1 MAELKRW
8 SVTYTKHMKQK
19 RKVYQDGFL
28 ELNTSINKVLL
39 YDDCD
44 KLLECRLL
52 KKDEEVSSGETLTFN
67 AFLVDVNEADS
78 AEGDRKPVPGFNSQA
93 KDTKFNEKRAK
104 PFVNTRN
111 KPQPN
116 LSPSQKIIREFKNRE
131 LHKYGAAQSSP
142 ETMKTSKT
150 EWQVLYTTQ
159 LTQRAKKF
167 HDGFLQL
174 AVSGSYGK
182 QVDLSYYPSVL
193 ICNLKFS
200 YKSIILLDE
209 SRNLLDSRFLKKDEV
224 LASGE
229 SIGFSAHLVEIGEC
243 EGDNKPRKNL
253 HFKENKRNVVREAGV
268 KHEQSNGVIT
278 DKAAEKEW
286 KVLYTTQLT
295 QKAKKYHD
303 GFLKLAMCGSQ
314 RRQALLFD
322 ATEKLIDSKFLKKDE
337 DIRSGESF
345 TFDAHLVDIGEP
357 EENHEALADLKFRG
371 KDDCYVQETRKLG
384 GGDDCGIVNNFEV
397 KEWHALYTTQ
407 ITQKAKKYHGG
418 ILRLDFSGS
427 YRKKVSLLSEDKTM
441 LSSKYISLS
450 EDIRTGCMFELP
462 KYLVEVG
469 RLYTSSGGEGK
480 PHNKDYL
487 RKASESNLSIS
498 SVEETRSSRAVHTNK
513 PLRDANQILSILQRP
528 MAQERIVSGHADNST
543 ARPIASTK
551 ESQVSDAI
559 IVNFSE
565 DARPSQPH
573 RSVESIEQSE
583 NMDTGNPPAPMS
595 FKAISSGSGSRVAD
609 GINMRNSDQFC
620 PGHVKADTR
629 QHDTAYTSD
638 KSSLSSCVSHD
649 AADEKSSSEEPTC
662 EQIKECPSF
671 DLGF

>member
-1 MAELKRW
+1 MAEVKRW

-28 ELNTSINKVLL
+28 ELNTSTNKVLL
-39 YDDCD
+39 YDDCE

-93 KDTKFNEKRAK
+93 KDMKFNEKRAK

-142 ETMKTSKT
+142 ETMKTSKA

-159 LTQRAKKF
+159 LTQKAKKY

-174 AVSGSYGK
+174 AISGSYGK
-182 QVDLSYYPSVL
+182 Q
-193 ICNLKFS
+193 
-200 YKSIILLDE
+200 IILLDE
-209 SRNLLDSRFLKKDEV
+209 SRNQLDSRFLKKDEV

-243 EGDNKPRKNL
+243 EEDNKPGKNL

-286 KVLYTTQLT
+286 KVMYTTQLT

-322 ATEKLIDSKFLKKDE
+322 ATRKLIDSKFLKKDE

-357 EENHEALADLKFRG
+357 EGNQEASVDLKFRG
-371 KDDCYVQETRKLG
+371 KDDCYVQETRKLS
-384 GGDDCGIVNNFEV
+384 GGDDCVIVNNFEV

-427 YRKKVSLLSEDKTM
+427 YRKKVVYVYLELPVSLLSEDKTM

-462 KYLVEVG
+462 KYLVDVG

-565 DARPSQPH
+565 DGRTSQPH

-583 NMDTGNPPAPMS
+583 NMDTGNPPDPMS
-595 FKAISSGSGSRVAD
+595 FKAISSGSGRQVAD
-609 GINMRNSDQFC
+609 GIDMRNSDQFC

-649 AADEKSSSEEPTC
+649 AADEKRSSSEEPTC
-662 EQIKECPSF
+662 EQIEECPSF

>member
-1 MAELKRW
+1 MAEVKRW

-28 ELNTSINKVLL
+28 ELNTSTNKVLL
-39 YDDCD
+39 YDDCE

-93 KDTKFNEKRAK
+93 KDMKFNEKRAK

-111 KPQPN
+111 KPEPN

-142 ETMKTSKT
+142 ETMRTSKA

-159 LTQRAKKF
+159 LTQKAKKY

-174 AVSGSYGK
+174 AISGSYGK
-182 QVDLSYYPSVL
+182 Q
-193 ICNLKFS
+193 
-200 YKSIILLDE
+200 IILLDE
-209 SRNLLDSRFLKKDEV
+209 SRNQLDSRFLKKDEV

-243 EGDNKPRKNL
+243 EEDNKPGKNL

-314 RRQALLFD
+314 RRQAMLFD
-322 ATEKLIDSKFLKKDE
+322 ATRKLIDSKFLKKDE

-357 EENHEALADLKFRG
+357 EGNHEALVDLKFRG
-371 KDDCYVQETRKLG
+371 KDNCYVQETRKLG
-384 GGDDCGIVNNFEV
+384 GGDDCVIVNNFEV

-441 LSSKYISLS
+441 LSGKYISLS

-480 PHNKDYL
+480 AHNKDYL

-528 MAQERIVSGHADNST
+528 MAQERIVSGDADNST

-565 DARPSQPH
+565 DGRTSQPH

-583 NMDTGNPPAPMS
+583 NMDTGNPLDPMS
-595 FKAISSGSGSRVAD
+595 FKAISSGSGRQVAD
-609 GINMRNSDQFC
+609 GIDMRNSDQFC
-620 PGHVKADTR
+620 PGHVKVDTR

-649 AADEKSSSEEPTC
+649 AADEKRSSSEDPTC
-662 EQIKECPSF
+662 EQIEECPSF

>member
-1 MAELKRW
+1 MAEVKRW
-8 SVTYTKHMKQK
+8 SITYTKHMKQK

-28 ELNTSINKVLL
+28 ELNTSVNKVLL
-39 YDDCD
+39 YDDCE

-150 EWQVLYTTQ
+150 
-159 LTQRAKKF
+159 
-167 HDGFLQL
+167 
-174 AVSGSYGK
+174 VSGSYGK

-200 YKSIILLDE
+200 YKSVGHSSLMEIILLDE

-243 EGDNKPRKNL
+243 EGDNKPGKNL

-314 RRQALLFD
+314 RRQAMLFD
-322 ATEKLIDSKFLKKDE
+322 ATKKLIDSKFLKKDE

-357 EENHEALADLKFRG
+357 EGNHEALVDLKFRG

-384 GGDDCGIVNNFEV
+384 GGDDCVIVNNFEV

-427 YRKKVSLLSEDKTM
+427 YRKKVVYIYLELHVSLLSEDKTM

-551 ESQVSDAI
+551 ESRVSDAI

-583 NMDTGNPPAPMS
+583 NMDIGNPPDPMS
-595 FKAISSGSGSRVAD
+595 FKGKSYQNSISSGSGSQVAD

-620 PGHVKADTR
+620 PGHVKVDTR

-662 EQIKECPSF
+662 EQIEECPSF